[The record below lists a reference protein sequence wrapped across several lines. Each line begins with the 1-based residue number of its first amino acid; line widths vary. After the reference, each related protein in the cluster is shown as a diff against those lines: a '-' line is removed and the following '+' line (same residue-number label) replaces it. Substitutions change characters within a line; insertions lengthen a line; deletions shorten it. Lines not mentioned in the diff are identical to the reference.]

1 MGNTDITDLP
11 EVPQAGT
18 LANRVYELALHS
30 DFVDTERCVR
40 ALGITAEEAE
50 RAVRDLVDL
59 RLLLAA
65 HGCSATYVTVS
76 PLSASLQLLAPYDE
90 QLRAR
95 QHELEKIRQQ
105 MHSLLPLYRA
115 NLPEKQPGPAIQ
127 RIQGLDT
134 VRGVLGQ
141 LAGECREEVI
151 TSQPGG
157 ARDAG
162 VLREAARRDREVLDR
177 GVRLRT
183 LYQHS
188 ARFDQPTREYV
199 ERITDSGA
207 EVRTTTSGFQ
217 RAIVYDRSAAVIS
230 LADQAEGA
238 LLIHDPDIVHFIAEA
253 FERAWDTAD
262 PFLPRYDREE
272 IRSASDTLNRS
283 LLRMLANGHDDKAIA
298 RRLGIS
304 PRTCQRRISELMQ
317 ELGAR
322 TRLHAGFLIHQ
333 RRLVDGPPDPVA
345 DPASLTAAV
354 PGPATA
360 SHTPR
365 PVGATTP

>member
-1 MGNTDITDLP
+1 MGNSDIRDLP

-30 DFVDTERCVR
+30 DFVDAEVCVR
-40 ALGITAEEAE
+40 ELGLTREEAE
-50 RAVRDLVDL
+50 RTVRDLVDL
-59 RLLLAA
+59 RLLLSA
-65 HGCSATYVTVS
+65 HGCRATYVAVN

-90 QLRAR
+90 QLRSR
-95 QHELEKIRQQ
+95 QNELEQIRQQ

-115 NLPEKQPGPAIQ
+115 NLPEEQSGPEIQ
-127 RIQGLDT
+127 RIDDLDT

-141 LAGECREEVI
+141 LAEQCRTEVI

-157 ARDAG
+157 ARDVG

-177 GVRLRT
+177 GVRMRT
-183 LYQHS
+183 LYQHT

-199 ERITDSGA
+199 ERISEGGA

-217 RAIVYDRSAAVIS
+217 RAIVYDRSAAVIP
-230 LADQAEGA
+230 LADNSRGA
-238 LLIHDPDIVHFIAEA
+238 LLVRDPDLVHFVAEA
-253 FERAWDTAD
+253 FEGSWDTAD
-262 PFLPRYDREE
+262 PFRPTYDRDE
-272 IRSASDTLNRS
+272 IRLVSDTLNRS

-304 PRTCQRRISELMQ
+304 PRTCQRRISELMH

-322 TRLHAGFLIHQ
+322 TRLHAGVLIHQ
-333 RRLVDGPPDPVA
+333 RGLLDEPV
-345 DPASLTAAV
+345 PVTA
-354 PGPATA
+354 G
-360 SHTPR
+360 
-365 PVGATTP
+365 